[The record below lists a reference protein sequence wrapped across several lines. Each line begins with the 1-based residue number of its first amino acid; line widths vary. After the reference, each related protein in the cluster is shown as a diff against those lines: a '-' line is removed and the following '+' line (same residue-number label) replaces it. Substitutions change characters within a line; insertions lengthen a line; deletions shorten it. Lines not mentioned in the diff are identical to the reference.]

1 MSKEDV
7 ICTDGIRSLVI
18 IMHVNDLHI
27 CCHEC
32 WSLEVGGG
40 WEGNGLLYCLDPI
53 FFGVFSYEF
62 HLFLEDDH

>member
-1 MSKEDV
+1 
-7 ICTDGIRSLVI
+7 
-18 IMHVNDLHI
+18 MHVDDLQI

-32 WSLEVGGG
+32 WSLEVGGVG
-40 WEGNGLLYCLDPI
+40 KGMGFFFFGEIVQPLYCFDPI